1 MLGVNLHHLQPE
13 HLAGEGD
20 TRVNSAQGGG
30 GGGVGELI
38 LTPLSPPPYLL
49 QGPACPVDNL

>member
-20 TRVNSAQGGG
+20 TRVNSAQGGEEG
-30 GGGVGELI
+30 GGGELI
-38 LTPLSPPPYLL
+38 LTPLSPPPI
-49 QGPACPVDNL
+49 PAAGSCLPG